1 MTPTSELA
9 TVSELGY
16 VRPKPLRRAKT
27 ACTACKARRVKC
39 DVLEA
44 QPCWHCRTRDTR
56 CELTESQRGKYDR
69 SKLRKRAHGQSDA
82 LQSSHKAGDPELPTA
97 HDPAD
102 INPADSHSMDAHGDG
117 QADSPAQSQG
127 STQRGTPTSTTTHLS
142 PATQNVR
149 SSSGLDGGNGDGSE
163 MLFARMA
170 DPYDSTADRNEQ
182 PDHEASTLYLGEAFS
197 LTFVVKAVCSPS
209 GDISSALKVH
219 YPIPPSPNDHDV
231 TGTAENPAGLDPDMI
246 AFLRARGALTLPP
259 RDVSDALVLTYFRCF
274 HPAWAVLDRKSF
286 ELLYRQGGVSLLL
299 LQVVYLLAATVCNEE
314 LLKQAG
320 FADRKDARMTFYSR
334 AKCLYDADYERDL
347 TLLTAVLFLMA
358 FWWQK
363 PRDQKDTWHWSTAYS
378 NLSQRCRS
386 LWKRI
391 WWSIYVRDRQAAAAL
406 GRPCR
411 IRDEDCDI
419 EPLCE
424 ADFTFDRETTLATV
438 GMQERYH
445 VSYVISMSSLAVLM
459 GRILALRFS
468 PSSKPATEQLTK
480 LGSDLEAWEEA
491 LPPDMMVKPMR
502 QALDA
507 PFWAANLQ
515 ASYQH
520 AVILLYRPTL
530 VVPRSDIE
538 EAWGRCA
545 TRAADVMTRIAE
557 DLLTTNTLREGQL
570 HLIPALFA
578 ALAIHAIVIR
588 RNAPIHRQLAENR
601 ARHCMLALGELSKS
615 WPVGGWIL
623 RLFVSLFIKLTGQ
636 DPGIG
641 LRPHSQEPQGP
652 AHIRSSITQPSISNL
667 AAAPW
672 SQAGEAAWPVP
683 AEVFIENA
691 AALGFE
697 VADNDAFDFEFMFQ
711 YPLENWISGELPGDT
726 AMGVEKAVVGQ
737 DQAGRAAL
745 QGLDL

>member
-1 MTPTSELA
+1 M
-9 TVSELGY
+9 
-16 VRPKPLRRAKT
+16 
-27 ACTACKARRVKC
+27 
-39 DVLEA
+39 
-44 QPCWHCRTRDTR
+44 DT
-56 CELTESQRGKYDR
+56 Q
-69 SKLRKRAHGQSDA
+69 
-82 LQSSHKAGDPELPTA
+82 
-97 HDPAD
+97 
-102 INPADSHSMDAHGDG
+102 GDG
-117 QADSPAQSQG
+117 QADSPTQGQG

-142 PATQNVR
+142 PATQNAT
-149 SSSGLDGGNGDGSE
+149 SSSGLDDDNGDGSE

-231 TGTAENPAGLDPDMI
+231 ASTAENPAGLDPDTI

-320 FADRKDARMTFYSR
+320 FADRKDARMTFYTR
-334 AKCLYDADYERDL
+334 AKCLYDADYERDS

-358 FWWQK
+358 FWCLAQTLGMH
-363 PRDQKDTWHWSTAYS
+363 RSTAHS

-424 ADFTFDRETTLATV
+424 ADFTFDRETILATV

-445 VSYVISMSSLAVLM
+445 VSYAISMSSLAVLM

-468 PSSKPATEQLTK
+468 PSSKPATERLTK
-480 LGSDLEAWEEA
+480 LGSDLEA
-491 LPPDMMVKPMR
+491 
-502 QALDA
+502 
-507 PFWAANLQ
+507 
-515 ASYQH
+515 
-520 AVILLYRPTL
+520 
-530 VVPRSDIE
+530 
-538 EAWGRCA
+538 
-545 TRAADVMTRIAE
+545 
-557 DLLTTNTLREGQL
+557 
-570 HLIPALFA
+570 
-578 ALAIHAIVIR
+578 
-588 RNAPIHRQLAENR
+588 
-601 ARHCMLALGELSKS
+601 
-615 WPVGGWIL
+615 
-623 RLFVSLFIKLTGQ
+623 
-636 DPGIG
+636 
-641 LRPHSQEPQGP
+641 
-652 AHIRSSITQPSISNL
+652 
-667 AAAPW
+667 
-672 SQAGEAAWPVP
+672 
-683 AEVFIENA
+683 
-691 AALGFE
+691 
-697 VADNDAFDFEFMFQ
+697 
-711 YPLENWISGELPGDT
+711 
-726 AMGVEKAVVGQ
+726 
-737 DQAGRAAL
+737 
-745 QGLDL
+745 

>member
-1 MTPTSELA
+1 
-9 TVSELGY
+9 
-16 VRPKPLRRAKT
+16 
-27 ACTACKARRVKC
+27 
-39 DVLEA
+39 
-44 QPCWHCRTRDTR
+44 
-56 CELTESQRGKYDR
+56 
-69 SKLRKRAHGQSDA
+69 
-82 LQSSHKAGDPELPTA
+82 
-97 HDPAD
+97 
-102 INPADSHSMDAHGDG
+102 MDDG
-117 QADSPAQSQG
+117 
-127 STQRGTPTSTTTHLS
+127 
-142 PATQNVR
+142 NE
-149 SSSGLDGGNGDGSE
+149 DGSE
-163 MLFARMA
+163 VLFARMA
-170 DPYDSTADRNEQ
+170 DPYDSTADRNQQ

-209 GDISSALKVH
+209 GDISSAPRVH
-219 YPIPPSPNDHDV
+219 YPIPSSPNDHGV
-231 TGTAENPAGLDPDMI
+231 TSTAENPAGLDPDTM

-259 RDVSDALVLTYFRCF
+259 REVSDALVLTYFRCF
-274 HPAWAVLDRKSF
+274 HPGWAVLDRNSF
-286 ELLYRQGGVSLLL
+286 ERPYCQGDISLLV
-299 LQVVYLLAATVCNEE
+299 LQVVHLLAATVCNEE
-314 LLKQAG
+314 LLRQAG
-320 FADRKDARMTFYSR
+320 FADRKDARMAFYSR
-334 AKCLYDADYERDL
+334 AKCLYDADYETDS

-363 PRDQKDTWHWSTAYS
+363 PRDQKDTWHWLGCSISLAQTLGMHRSTAYS
-378 NLSQRCRS
+378 NLSQRRRS

-424 ADFTFDRETTLATV
+424 ADFTFDSETTLATV
-438 GMQERYH
+438 GTQERYH
-445 VSYVISMSSLAVLM
+445 VSYAISMSSLAVLM

-480 LGSDLEAWEEA
+480 FGSDLQAWEET

-520 AVILLYRPTL
+520 TVILLYRPTL
-530 VVPRSDIE
+530 VVPRPGIE
-538 EAWGRCA
+538 EAWGQRA

-557 DLLTTNTLREGQL
+557 DLLTTNTLLEGQL

-578 ALAIHAIVIR
+578 ALAIHALVIR
-588 RNAPIHRQLAENR
+588 RNIPIHRQLAENR
-601 ARHCMLALGELSKS
+601 ARQCMLALGELSKS

-641 LRPHSQEPQGP
+641 MRTHPQEPQGP
-652 AHIRSSITQPSISNL
+652 AHIRSSTMQPSISNL

-672 SQAGEAAWPVP
+672 LQASEGAWPVP
-683 AEVFIENA
+683 AEVFTDST

-697 VADNDAFDFEFMFQ
+697 VADNDIFDFDFMFQ
-711 YPLENWISGELPGDT
+711 HPLEAWIPGELPGDST
-726 AMGVEKAVVGQ
+726 MGVEKAVAGHN
-737 DQAGRAAL
+737 QAGRAL
-745 QGLDL
+745 QGLGF